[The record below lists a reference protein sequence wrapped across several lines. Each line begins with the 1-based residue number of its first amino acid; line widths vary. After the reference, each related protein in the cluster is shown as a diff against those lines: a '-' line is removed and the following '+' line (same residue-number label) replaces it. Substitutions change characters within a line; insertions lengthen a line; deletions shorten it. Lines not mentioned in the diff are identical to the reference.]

1 MCGMSGGTA
10 GRGCDEQTVTGARQR
25 RAKATAN
32 PLQNGIHDYLSS
44 HSEVPWP
51 LDIVAL
57 PKRFTLYP
65 PLALLPVNF
74 TTHNPQWIEVYSRLT
89 AHSKAQLFEYIA
101 SSFTRRG
108 HPITHIA
115 ITSAIS
121 IADDA
126 SGGHENVMRSPSG
139 IGPVFGDWGPSTWF
153 DVSASQPTKV
163 DFDAAFWIS
172 TKQVDGIVQTWAP
185 RWTMFSHGNLSEKQR
200 ILGHRTSPFP
210 GLSQDLKSDIHATD
224 VVDMYVG
231 IGYFALCYLARG
243 VKRVWGWDLNGWS
256 IEGLRRGCEA
266 NGWQC
271 EIVELDTDGSMSD
284 VMFQRLLERIKHADT
299 AGGAAVIRCVA
310 FRGDNSH
317 SGAIMS
323 RVKAGLGEPET
334 LMEALSVR
342 HVNLGLLPSS
352 EQSWKNAVRVLA
364 PTRAAYIHVHEN
376 VDIVSTA
383 SRGQE
388 IAQEMHRLMD
398 VDDRRDQSVR
408 CVHVE
413 HVKTYAPGVMHC
425 VFDIEV
431 QPPRTVSTSVAS

>member
-1 MCGMSGGTA
+1 MSGVIK
-10 GRGCDEQTVTGARQR
+10 GRGDHEQTITGARQR
-25 RAKATAN
+25 RARQTAN
-32 PLQNGIHDYLSS
+32 PLQQGVHDYLSS

-51 LDIVAL
+51 LDTAAL

-74 TTHNPQWIEVYSRLT
+74 TTHDPEWSAAYSRLT
-89 AHSKAQLFEYIA
+89 ARSKSQLFEFIA
-101 SSFTRRG
+101 ASFTRNG
-108 HPITHIA
+108 HAITHVA
-115 ITSAIS
+115 INSAIS
-121 IADDA
+121 TADYA
-126 SGGHENVMRSPSG
+126 NGGHENVMRSPSA
-139 IGPVFGDWGPSTWF
+139 IEPVFGDWGPSTLC
-153 DVSASQPTKV
+153 DRSASQPTKV

-200 ILGHRTSPFP
+200 ILGHRTSPFT
-210 GLSQDLKSDIHATD
+210 GLSQDLNSNIHATD

-256 IEGLRRGCEA
+256 IEGLRRGCAA

-271 EIVELDTDGSMSD
+271 EIVELDLDGDISD

-323 RVKAGLGEPET
+323 RVKAGLRESET
-334 LMEALSVR
+334 LMEVLSVR

-352 EQSWKNAVRVLA
+352 EQSWKNAVGVLA
-364 PTRAAYIHVHEN
+364 PTKAAYIHVHEN
-376 VDIVSTA
+376 VDIASTA

-388 IAQEMHRLMD
+388 IAQEFHRLMD
-398 VDDRRDQSVR
+398 VDDRRDQSIH

-431 QPPRTVSTSVAS
+431 QPPRIVSTSVAS

>member
-1 MCGMSGGTA
+1 MSGGLE
-10 GRGCDEQTVTGARQR
+10 GRASDEQTATGARQR

-32 PLQNGIHDYLSS
+32 PLQKGIHDYLSS
-44 HSEVPWP
+44 QSEIPWP
-51 LDIVAL
+51 LDIAAL

-74 TTHNPQWIEVYSRLT
+74 TTHGPQWSEVYSGLT
-89 AHSKAQLFEYIA
+89 VQSKSQLFECIA
-101 SSFTRRG
+101 SSFTRNG
-108 HPITHIA
+108 HAITNIA
-115 ITSAIS
+115 INSAIS
-121 IADDA
+121 TADDE
-126 SGGHENVMRSPSG
+126 SGGHENVMRSPSA
-139 IGPVFGDWGPSTWF
+139 IEPVFGDWGPSTLL
-153 DVSASQPTKV
+153 DVTASQPTKL

-200 ILGHRTSPFP
+200 ILGHRSSPFT

-256 IEGLRRGCEA
+256 IEGLRRGCAA

-271 EIVELDTDGSMSD
+271 EIVELDTDGDISA
-284 VMFQRLLERIKHADT
+284 VMFQKLMERIKHADT

-323 RVKAGLGEPET
+323 RVKAGLGEPEGLT
-334 LMEALSVR
+334 EALSVR

-364 PTRAAYIHVHEN
+364 PTEAAYIHVHEN
-376 VDIVSTA
+376 VDIASTA
-383 SRGQE
+383 SRGEQ
-388 IAQEMHRLMD
+388 IAQELHRLMN
-398 VDDRRDQSVR
+398 VDDRRDQIIR
-408 CVHVE
+408 CVHAE

-431 QPPRTVSTSVAS
+431 QPPRTVSISVAS